1 MQFLQKD
8 NGTTYSS
15 YEMSNNMPPSTI
27 RKCDKSLIA
36 KNYLT
41 IVQTKIKDEETGLL
55 KREKI
60 FDLEKFGQVFVL

>member
-1 MQFLQKD
+1 
-8 NGTTYSS
+8 
-15 YEMSNNMPPSTI
+15 MSNNMPPSTI
-27 RKCDKSLIA
+27 RKYDKSLIA